1 MQTVGEKL
9 EFENGET
16 CFSIFISS
24 EIKMWLDK
32 QKPTFLQALVLKLSF
47 LQELAVSASLK
58 HIDLSMMEQN
68 YNLFIALHVKTSL
81 ELSLN

>member
-81 ELSLN
+81 ELSLK

>member
-47 LQELAVSASLK
+47 LQELAVLASSK

-68 YNLFIALHVKTSL
+68 
-81 ELSLN
+81 